1 MFGKNTVTGRK
12 FFQDDT
18 YQGPARLYVTSIFY
32 TFQGEGPHT
41 GKPALFIRLARC
53 NLTCSFCFVAGTKIT
68 MGDGTT
74 KRIEDVVEGDI
85 VLSWDGSGFIPKP
98 VVRTMQSRT
107 NDLVSFRT
115 SNGLTTLTPE
125 HPILV
130 RDKGWVEAKDLDVGD
145 VIIHLSNSE
154 RLVVTE
160 VNQFTNP
167 CHGKGSE
174 GKRWTRYSGRSGES
188 VNVYNFEVED
198 THTYVANGMVVHNCD
213 AYFEEGDWMTVDE
226 ILARARDLILNGAEV
241 GEDTVKD
248 FARLKVGLVLTGG
261 EPMLQDEAMAELFT
275 VARNKFAW
283 HQIETNG
290 TQNIKTIPKFV
301 DVVVSPKCLEKSGK
315 AVRYLEVHQSC
326 LERAACFKFVVSADP
341 ESPYHDIPDYA
352 KKTSLP
358 IYVSPMNIYTRL
370 PSKALRFDGTK
381 AGLEERSTTDEVI
394 SFWEEGL
401 LDRDANKANHEY
413 AARLAVKRGYN
424 FNLQQHLY
432 GSMA

>member
-1 MFGKNTVTGRK
+1 MFGKNTITGRK

-18 YQGPARLYVTSIFY
+18 YQGPTRLYVTSIFY

-53 NLTCSFCFVAGTKIT
+53 NLNC
-68 MGDGTT
+68 
-74 KRIEDVVEGDI
+74 
-85 VLSWDGSGFIPKP
+85 
-98 VVRTMQSRT
+98 
-107 NDLVSFRT
+107 
-115 SNGLTTLTPE
+115 
-125 HPILV
+125 
-130 RDKGWVEAKDLDVGD
+130 
-145 VIIHLSNSE
+145 
-154 RLVVTE
+154 
-160 VNQFTNP
+160 QF
-167 CHGKGSE
+167 
-174 GKRWTRYSGRSGES
+174 
-188 VNVYNFEVED
+188 
-198 THTYVANGMVVHNCD
+198 CD

-226 ILARARDLILNGAEV
+226 ILTRARDLILDGAEV

-261 EPMLQDEAMAELFT
+261 EPMLQDDAVAELFT
-275 VARNKFAW
+275 VARNNFAW

-326 LERAACFKFVVSADP
+326 LDRATCLKFVVSADP

-352 KKTSLP
+352 KKSSLP

-370 PSKALRFDGTK
+370 PAKALRFDGTK

-413 AARLAVKRGYN
+413 AARLAVKRGYM